1 MNFTTTNK
9 QKLIRR
15 YTSTI
20 QDFTDT
26 VKIEVRQLN
35 TKTVLAEV
43 KALRKKPN
51 KWEIVS
57 VLSNNNE
64 AKRYGVKLLT
74 KYLKGE

>member
-43 KALRKKPN
+43 KALRKKKN